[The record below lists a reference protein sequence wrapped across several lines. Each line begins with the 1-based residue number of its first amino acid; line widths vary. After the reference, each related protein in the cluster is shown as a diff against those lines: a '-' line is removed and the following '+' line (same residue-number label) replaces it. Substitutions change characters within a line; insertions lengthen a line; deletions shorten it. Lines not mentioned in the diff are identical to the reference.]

1 MATPETRRQLLAAV
15 AACDDKKG
23 EDTRIL
29 ELDPADSGLA
39 DFFLITSATN
49 DRQVVA
55 IADEIEMRL
64 KKEFGVYPAS
74 VEGRR
79 QAEWILLDY
88 VDIVVHVFLQEK
100 RAFYD
105 IERLRKSAR
114 SLTAGEVDAQLGAE
128 LRSALAEK
136 TRAVRKSAKAP
147 QAQKRAAKVSP
158 GKSPAT
164 KATKPKTP
172 SAPTS
177 LKGESHVTAKPA
189 KKAASKAAAKSSFK
203 PGKEA
208 KAKVTAKAATPK
220 VASKPA
226 LKSTKKS
233 TATAPVG
240 VVAPRPVRSSG
251 KGGAANLGAQ
261 PPIVKCEDPD
271 APGPVEGVRF
281 DNKDVVGAAPPI
293 VKCEDPDAPSS
304 VSLAAS
310 AATKVAKNPAKAAVK
325 KAAKAPA
332 KTPIKQAVKK
342 GSKGK

>member
-55 IADEIEMRL
+55 IADEIEFRL
-64 KKEFGVYPAS
+64 KKEFGVYATS

-88 VDIVVHVFLQEK
+88 VDIVIHVFLQEK

-136 TRAVRKSAKAP
+136 TRAVRKSAKTP
-147 QAQKRAAKVSP
+147 QAQKRAAKVLP

-164 KATKPKTP
+164 KAPKTP
-172 SAPTS
+172 SAKTS
-177 LKGESHVTAKPA
+177 LKGESNVTAKPA
-189 KKAASKAAAKSSFK
+189 KKAASKAAAKSSSR

-208 KAKVTAKAATPK
+208 KAKVTAKASTPK
-220 VASKPA
+220 VAPS
-226 LKSTKKS
+226 LKSAKNVSAAK
-233 TATAPVG
+233 PVG
-240 VVAPRPVRSSG
+240 VLAPRPVRSPSR
-251 KGGAANLGAQ
+251 GGAANLGAQ
-261 PPIVKCEDPD
+261 PPIVRCEDPD
-271 APGPVEGVRF
+271 APGPVVGARF
-281 DNKDVVGAAPPI
+281 DQRDVVGAQPPI
-293 VKCEDPDAPSS
+293 VRCEDPDAPSS
-304 VSLAAS
+304 ISPAAS
-310 AATKVAKNPAKAAVK
+310 ATTKAAKKPAK
-325 KAAKAPA
+325 KAAKTAAKKAPL
-332 KTPIKQAVKK
+332 KQAILKRR
-342 GSKGK
+342 

>member
-39 DFFLITSATN
+39 DFFLITSASN

-55 IADEIEMRL
+55 IADEIEFRL
-64 KKEFGVYPAS
+64 KKDFGLYATS

-88 VDIVVHVFLQEK
+88 VDIVIHVFLAEK

-114 SLTAGEVDAQLGAE
+114 PLTAAE
-128 LRSALAEK
+128 LESELKSALAKK
-136 TRAVRKSAKAP
+136 TIAVRGASSKAP
-147 QAQKRAAKVSP
+147 KKAAKVVA

-164 KATKPKTP
+164 KAAKPNSP
-172 SAPTS
+172 SARTTP
-177 LKGESHVTAKPA
+177 KGDTTVTAKPA
-189 KKAASKAAAKSSFK
+189 KKAAKKASPKKAASQPSTKPVKATKAKSASIK
-203 PGKEA
+203 TSSTK
-208 KAKVTAKAATPK
+208 TALKTAP
-220 VASKPA
+220 KPA
-226 LKSTKKS
+226 LKSAAQKAAPGKVG
-233 TATAPVG
+233 AIAPVIGKPFPANAGARPPILKCEDPDPKGPVDG
-240 VVAPRPVRSSG
+240 VIAS
-251 KGGAANLGAQ
+251 AQGAQ

-271 APGPVEGVRF
+271 ESVQ
-281 DNKDVVGAAPPI
+281 AAD
-293 VKCEDPDAPSS
+293 KSKA

-310 AATKVAKNPAKAAVK
+310 AASK
-325 KAAKAPA
+325 KAAKAP
-332 KTPIKQAVKK
+332 IKQAAKK
-342 GSKGK
+342 PKK

>member
-39 DFFLITSATN
+39 DFFLITSASN

-64 KKEFGVYPAS
+64 KKEFGVYPTS

-114 SLTAGEVDAQLGAE
+114 SLTAGEVDAQLEAE

-147 QAQKRAAKVSP
+147 QARKRAAKVSP

-172 SAPTS
+172 SAKIS
-177 LKGESHVTAKPA
+177 LKGESNVTAKPA
-189 KKAASKAAAKSSFK
+189 KKAASKAAAKSSSK

-208 KAKVTAKAATPK
+208 KLTAQASTPK
-220 VASKPA
+220 VASKPS
-226 LKSTKKS
+226 LKSAK
-233 TATAPVG
+233 TASAAKPVG
-240 VVAPRPVRSSG
+240 VLAPRPVRSSG

-271 APGPVEGVRF
+271 APGPVVGARF
-281 DNKDVVGAAPPI
+281 GSKDVVGAQPPI
-293 VKCEDPDAPSS
+293 VRCEDPDASSS

-310 AATKVAKNPAKAAVK
+310 AATTATKKLAEKAAKTPAKAPV
-325 KAAKAPA
+325 
-332 KTPIKQAVKK
+332 KQAVKK
-342 GSKGK
+342 SRRPR